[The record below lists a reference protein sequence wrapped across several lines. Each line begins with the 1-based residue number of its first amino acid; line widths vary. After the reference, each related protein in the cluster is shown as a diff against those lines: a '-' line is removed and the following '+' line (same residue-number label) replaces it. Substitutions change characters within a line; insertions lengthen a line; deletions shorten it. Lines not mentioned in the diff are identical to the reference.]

1 MLMSSNDFQST
12 IEEWRIVFWIVFIVA
27 IFRVG
32 VFLIWASGSVQSW
45 NNPKKRVSFE
55 SEKLTEDISS
65 NTKEEIALN

>member
-1 MLMSSNDFQST
+1 MSSNYFQST
-12 IEEWRIVFWIVFIVA
+12 IEEWRIVFWIVFVVA